1 MERAFDMTREQA
13 CRALSPGLVLAATWR
28 AVTELWRRHHA
39 AHDLRLL
46 QTHPGASERGQ
57 LCVLVGASPGRVMD
71 CRRLVFNLGG
81 PTGTFQVLNAGQVQH
96 EGEFL
101 WPALTAD
108 PILLVD
114 QLESVLGLRSPD
126 VLPPS
131 TPGVLVM
138 RLVAELLVANS
149 LDREGLHVEPAWLD
163 WSAGVRV
170 RPWAAHFGH
179 DVRALQDGLD
189 SGHADWQRVYLDVSS
204 LLRLSTVSSYDS
216 PEVECLMDMRAGQV
230 LLIRHGE
237 TVEAIDVA
245 SAYALAGRHLEPLVA
260 RLLVALRGGYRA

>member
-13 CRALSPGLVLAATWR
+13 CRALRPGLVLAATWR

-81 PTGTFQVLNAGQVQH
+81 PTGTFEVLNAGHVVH

-101 WPALTAD
+101 WPALNSD

-114 QLESVLGLRSPD
+114 QMGSLLGLRSPD

-138 RLVAELLVANS
+138 RLVAELLIATS
-149 LDREGLHVEPAWLD
+149 LDREGLHVESAWLD

-179 DVRALQDGLD
+179 DVSALQHGLD

-204 LLRLSTVSSYDS
+204 LLRLSTVRSDDQ
-216 PEVECLMDMRAGQV
+216 PEVEWLMDMQAGQV
-230 LLIRHGE
+230 LRVDHGK
-237 TVEAIDVA
+237 TVEVIDVA

-260 RLLVALRGGYRA
+260 RLLVALRGG